1 MNIKRVSNVI
11 LEVQDM
17 EKSLQFYHEILGMP
31 IKNKRSNWIDLGQSG
46 GSLLSLHPT
55 SNDKPGLR
63 GGSLMVGFVVGDIES
78 AVEELKSKNVKI
90 HREIQEKDAGKN
102 AIVVDPDNYMISFFA
117 PNFSTQK
124 DQQTAGYVGF
134 TPA

>member
-1 MNIKRVSNVI
+1 
-11 LEVQDM
+11 
-17 EKSLQFYHEILGMP
+17 
-31 IKNKRSNWIDLGQSG
+31 
-46 GSLLSLHPT
+46 
-55 SNDKPGLR
+55 
-63 GGSLMVGFVVGDIES
+63 MVGFVVGDIES

-102 AIVVDPDNYMISFFA
+102 AIVVDPDNYMISLFE